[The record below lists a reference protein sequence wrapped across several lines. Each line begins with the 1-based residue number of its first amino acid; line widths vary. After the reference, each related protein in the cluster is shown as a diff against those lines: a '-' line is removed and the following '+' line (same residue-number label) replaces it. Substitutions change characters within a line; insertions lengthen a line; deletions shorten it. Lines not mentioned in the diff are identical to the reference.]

1 VPWQPIYTLVDAE
14 LTKAAMH
21 FKKRMDSEWLHPHL
35 QNLAFLAT
43 NSGMR
48 TAYSGMRT
56 AFLVLS
62 RADILV
68 LSRADIM
75 ILVYCTPS

>member
-1 VPWQPIYTLVDAE
+1 
-14 LTKAAMH
+14 MH

-48 TAYSGMRT
+48 TA
-56 AFLVLS
+56 FLVLS
-62 RADILV
+62 RADIIFMEATFTDLAPPALLV
-68 LSRADIM
+68 
-75 ILVYCTPS
+75 LVYCTPS